1 MKPVVNDAFIYTI
14 DTVQDDECDVY
25 ALDMVLEIDSYKK
38 LYGFDPQYTVTECKL
53 DSNVLITDHIDTTD
67 DACTRYIHYYYR
79 VQDACGNIS
88 NNMFTLSVKYDDK
101 LAPVVA
107 APATLR
113 EDTIYMTYPEC
124 TNTDTTGLH
133 WPNLDSALAH
143 GYTFTDCHLDANEF
157 TQTRTSGWVHDGCY
171 SVDTVYYTVA
181 DSCNNVSVEFI
192 QAIRMLDTSVPVVQT
207 PTIRDSIIDMDETSA
222 NCLGHDVD
230 PFTTVGQ
237 VIAFD
242 ATFTVNDCN
251 VDDASEV
258 FVYDADTAGISCER
272 VVTRVYKVKDNCDNV
287 SNTTFTHLIKIRDV
301 TAPVLS
307 FTELPG
313 DTSYMNDYADCDLN
327 ANAEFTSVAD
337 LLNTYT
343 NYSVTDCNLDDAIT
357 CVADTSYTAL
367 TNLPYVATIHRVYTI
382 SDTCGHS
389 TDFTHDIFVR
399 DTNNPIITTVE
410 TDALTNLPKVQDSIV
425 YSQFNNCDPDVP
437 AAFTTVAQALAY
449 PGMTSIEDCE
459 LVNELT
465 YTEVTFAGTC
475 PDTIARTYTVVD
487 STGNESQFMQYILI
501 RDTVKPVIGGTLTSV
516 EVYTDDYCDY
526 DLSGVTEY
534 MDQAALEAAGLTIT
548 DCHSV
553 TVTYND
559 VETRDG
565 RGCENE
571 NYVTRTYTVTDECG
585 NASTIDQIINIKDTT
600 RPTLDVATLGDVAAT
615 SVGNCTFQ
623 IPDVT
628 DSIRAHYQDN
638 CTSAAFEVTQTPGV
652 GTTITDTTM
661 VYFTYKDTC
670 ENVNTDSIRI
680 TVPAPFVID
689 SVKMD
694 SVSCHSMVDGKIM
707 VWTSGGTDNDIVNI
721 WLGTDQVLSDVTTD
735 NYAEFDGVAAGTYT
749 VKAVDADGC
758 HAADASIDVLQPD
771 TLVVSLA
778 VTDLSEPTPNVITTN
793 CDNVDFRL
801 VTKLP
806 NMNEQGTPTYT
817 YSWFYVK
824 DGVDTVDL
832 WPASA
837 ENVTHTEITSPVL
850 SNFEEGE
857 YKFVVEVVDARGCSD
872 TASATLIVYP
882 TYEFHD
888 TSRVCI
894 SNLPFT
900 WAGHTDRAI
909 DPIVIDNSVIT
920 VNDTVYLIYDSLT
933 TIHGCDS
940 VWILHLTVTD
950 KAFLTVRDRN
960 DNADESSLQEREIH
974 GYFETGNYADGQKGF
989 EIFVDRNCMNC
1000 TDVKVG
1006 FHYTLYR
1013 IEGTDTIEITSDVDD
1028 YFTPNYRTYMDQYS
1042 LNAQTI
1048 TTGPVV
1054 IPQQYPTIG
1063 MGVAAGNHYNYFNLC
1078 WMTPRYNCSFGP
1090 FLTNSGIGYTYGRA
1104 NTIGFTQ
1111 FRTPG
1116 EYMIVVDMVEYTGGS
1131 GWNGEGYCHDDGKVG
1146 GQNAAA
1152 TTNII
1157 SSVTIYM
1164 TVTGDPL
1171 SASAPFVNPMEG
1183 VVTVDAL
1190 GNVPTV
1196 TAYPNPARDFVTVEL
1211 NGFQGETSVI
1221 LSDGNGKA
1229 LSNTNLNIDSDA
1241 TPIIKINTSD
1251 FAQGVY
1257 MVTARS
1263 KDVVV
1268 TKRVVIVR

>member
-1 MKPVVNDAFIYTI
+1 
-14 DTVQDDECDVY
+14 
-25 ALDMVLEIDSYKK
+25 
-38 LYGFDPQYTVTECKL
+38 
-53 DSNVLITDHIDTTD
+53 
-67 DACTRYIHYYYR
+67 
-79 VQDACGNIS
+79 
-88 NNMFTLSVKYDDK
+88 MFTLSVKYVDK

-107 APATLR
+107 APATLS
-113 EDTIYMTYPEC
+113 EDTVYMTYPEC

-143 GYTFTDCHLDANEF
+143 GYTFTDCHLFATTF
-157 TQTRTSGWVHDGCY
+157 AQTRTAGWQHMGCY
-171 SVDTVYYTVA
+171 SVDTVYYTVE
-181 DSCNNVSVEFI
+181 DSCGNVSEEFV
-192 QAIRMLDTSVPVVQT
+192 QAIRMMDTSVPVVVT
-207 PTIRDSIIDMDETSA
+207 TEIRDSIIEMIETSTD
-222 NCLGHDVD
+222 CLGQTVD
-230 PFTTVGQ
+230 PFTTVGE
-237 VIAFD
+237 VIAFNGSL
-242 ATFTVNDCN
+242 TVNDCN
-251 VDDASEV
+251 VDNNSEV

-272 VVTRVYKVKDNCDNV
+272 VVTRVYKVIDNCGNV
-287 SNTTFTHLIKIRDV
+287 SNTTFTHKIKIQDV

-313 DTSYMNDYADCDLN
+313 DTTYMNDHPDCDLN
-327 ANAEFTSVAD
+327 ADAEFTTVTD
-337 LLNTYT
+337 LLAAYANNT
-343 NYSVTDCNLDDAIT
+343 VTDCNLDDNMT
-357 CVADTSYTAL
+357 CVADTTYTAT
-367 TNLPYVATIHRVYTI
+367 TNLPYVALIHRVYTI

-389 TDFTHDIFVR
+389 TNFTHDIFVR
-399 DTNNPIITTVE
+399 DTNSPIITTVE

-425 YSQFNNCDPDVP
+425 FSTATNCDPDVP

-449 PGMTSIEDCE
+449 PGMTNIVDCE
-459 LVNELT
+459 LDSTLTST
-465 YTEVTFAGTC
+465 YTETDGSC

-487 STGNESQFMQYILI
+487 STGNTAQFIQYIII
-501 RDTVKPVIGGTLTSV
+501 RDEVSPEISGTLPSV
-516 EVYTDDYCDY
+516 LVYTDDNCDY
-526 DLSGVTEY
+526 DLSGVQVYDDTT
-534 MDQAALEAAGLTIT
+534 DLVGAGLHIV
-548 DCHSV
+548 DCHDITSV
-553 TVTYND
+553 TYSD
-559 VETRDG
+559 VPTRNSQ
-565 RGCENE
+565 GCEND
-571 NYVTRTYTVTDECG
+571 NYVTRTYTITDKCG
-585 NASTIDQIINIKDTT
+585 NSSTVDQIINIKDTT
-600 RPTLDVATLGDVAAT
+600 RPQMDVPALDDVAAT
-615 SVGNCTFQ
+615 SVGGCKFA
-623 IPDVT
+623 IPDLS
-628 DSIRAHYQDN
+628 SIINAHYTDN
-638 CTSAAFEVTQTPGV
+638 CTSLPKTITPDHAWGELISD
-652 GTTITDTTM
+652 TTIVTI
-661 VYFTYKDTC
+661 TY
-670 ENVNTDSIRI
+670 TDSCDNANTTTIRVN
-680 TVPAPFVID
+680 VPAKLVID

-694 SVSCHSMVDGKIM
+694 SVSCHSMSDGSIL
-707 VWTSGGTDNDIVNI
+707 VWISGGTDNDTVSI
-721 WLGTDQVLSDVTTD
+721 WQGTTQVLGDSITD
-735 NYAEFDGVAAGTYT
+735 NYMVFHGLAAGTYT
-749 VKAVDADGC
+749 VQAIDADSC
-758 HAADASIDVLQPD
+758 EAVPQNIEVLQPD
-771 TLVVSLA
+771 TLVVEL
-778 VTDLSEPTPNVITTN
+778 NITTLDDIDTASL
-793 CDNVDFRL
+793 CDNDGFRL
-801 VTKLP
+801 VTTLP
-806 NMNEQGTPTYT
+806 NVGQQGTPDYE
-817 YSWFYVK
+817 YNWYYVK
-824 DGVDTVDL
+824 NGVDTV
-832 WPASA
+832 PVYQVGPTNA
-837 ENVTHTEITSPVL
+837 TSTTYGYTSTL
-850 SNFEEGE
+850 EAGS
-857 YKFVVEVVDARGCSD
+857 YKFVVEVVDARGCTD
-872 TASATLIVYP
+872 TASAMLTIDS

-888 TSRVCI
+888 TARVCL

-900 WAGHTDRAI
+900 WPGHTDRAI
-909 DPIVIDNSVIT
+909 NPLVIDNSLIT
-920 VNDTVYLIYDSLT
+920 VNDTVYVIYDSLPS
-933 TIHGCDS
+933 IHGCDS

-950 KAFLTVRDRN
+950 KAFLTIRDRN

-974 GYFETGNYADGQKGF
+974 ATFETGNYADGLKGF

-1000 TDVKVG
+1000 TNVKVG

-1063 MGVAAGNHYNYFNLC
+1063 MGVAAGNHYDYFNLC

-1116 EYMIVVDMVEYTGGS
+1116 EYMITVDMVEYTGGS

-1146 GQNAAA
+1146 GQNATA

-1183 VVTVDAL
+1183 VVTVDAM

-1211 NGFQGETSVI
+1211 SGFQGETSVI

-1257 MVTARS
+1257 MVTARN